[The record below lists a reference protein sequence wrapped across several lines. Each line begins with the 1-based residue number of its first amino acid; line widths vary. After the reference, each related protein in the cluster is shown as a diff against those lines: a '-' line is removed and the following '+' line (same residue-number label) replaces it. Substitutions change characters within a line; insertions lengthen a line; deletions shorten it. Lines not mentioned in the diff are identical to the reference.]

1 MTKQLITFTHLKWGA
16 VIPHESL
23 TLLTI
28 CRMLPPYLTSV
39 ISKNMVNYHKK
50 INWIIIETL
59 VYSKCLDYHIARLG
73 RFLPFFFS
81 VYFPSS
87 RFFLNGFSSYQI
99 KATNV
104 AAEIESK
111 STWHLIPN
119 AKKTTGSTRI
129 PEKVNETNHYSRLGF
144 HLAPFRF
151 PRRFI
156 LPMAR
161 LLWHSHSPISN
172 FSKRTHCNFQ

>member
-73 RFLPFFFS
+73 RFLPFFFQCLLS
-81 VYFPSS
+81 ILEV
-87 RFFLNGFSSYQI
+87 FFKRLFQLSDQSDKRRRGNWIEIDLALNSKCKKNNGI
-99 KATNV
+99 NTNSWKG
-104 AAEIESK
+104 ERDK
-111 STWHLIPN
+111 SLFT
-119 AKKTTGSTRI
+119 
-129 PEKVNETNHYSRLGF
+129 
-144 HLAPFRF
+144 
-151 PRRFI
+151 
-156 LPMAR
+156 AR
-161 LLWHSHSPISN
+161 LSFSAVSFSATFYFTDGTAFMTLPQSH
-172 FSKRTHCNFQ
+172 F

>member
-1 MTKQLITFTHLKWGA
+1 MIGSKNNSFGGLF
-16 VIPHESL
+16 
-23 TLLTI
+23 
-28 CRMLPPYLTSV
+28 SV
-39 ISKNMVNYHKK
+39 IQCKFHNYY
-50 INWIIIETL
+50 I
-59 VYSKCLDYHIARLG
+59 VQLG
-73 RFLPFFFS
+73 RFSRFFFT

-87 RFFLNGFSSYQI
+87 SFFFKRNGFFSYRI

-119 AKKTTGSTRI
+119 AKKTTGATRI

-172 FSKRTHCNFQ
+172 FSKRTLCHFQ